1 MVGSN
6 VVLTGFMGT
15 GKSAVGRILA
25 EELGWEFVDTDDV
38 IEQRYGPIA
47 DIFAEQGEA
56 AFRGFERELASEL
69 AECHRQVIATGGG
82 FMLDAEGGA
91 ALARNNTV
99 YCLTAEPEELV
110 RRLLSSGKVH
120 RPLLDSSD
128 PRARILEL
136 LAERA
141 DSYGAFQQVA
151 TDNLSTDEVS
161 VLILEAIGQ
170 APDADSRP

>member
-56 AFRGFERELASEL
+56 AFRGFERELAHEL
-69 AECHRQVIATGGG
+69 AACRHHVIATGGG
-82 FMLDAEGGA
+82 FMLDTSGSG
-91 ALARNNTV
+91 ALARNSTV
-99 YCLTAEPEELV
+99 YCLTAEPDEIV
-110 RRLLSSGKVH
+110 RRLLSSSKAH
-120 RPLLDSSD
+120 RPLLDSPD
-128 PRARILEL
+128 RRARILEL

-141 DSYGAFQQVA
+141 GAYGAFEQVA
-151 TDNLSTDEVS
+151 TDNLSTDQVAVS
-161 VLILEAIGQ
+161 ILEAIGRAQ
-170 APDADSRP
+170 AGDNRP